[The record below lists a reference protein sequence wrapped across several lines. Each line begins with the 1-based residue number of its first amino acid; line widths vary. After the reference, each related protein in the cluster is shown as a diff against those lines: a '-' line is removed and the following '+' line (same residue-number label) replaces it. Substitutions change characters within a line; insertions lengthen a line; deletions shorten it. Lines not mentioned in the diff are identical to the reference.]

1 VIVLLVLAG
10 SWIGTSLVGLG
21 LRRLAINRDGRGWA
35 YARFVGGVLDVVG
48 GPLVVAT
55 VACAGVVTPDLLAAA
70 DPRGSL
76 LERLLAWGSHRLGA
90 FGVRAAILAFGA
102 FLLWD
107 HWREWLQDGRLVAAE
122 WTRIRRRD
130 FAGAVTRRQRS
141 LDRYGV

>member
-1 VIVLLVLAG
+1 VTLLLVLTG

-21 LRRLAINRDGRGWA
+21 LRRLAANRDGRGWA
-35 YARFVGGVLDVVG
+35 YARLIGGALDVAG
-48 GPLVVAT
+48 GPLVIAALV
-55 VACAGVVTPDLLAAA
+55 CAGVVTPELLAAA

-76 LERLLAWGSHRLGA
+76 LERALAWGSRRLGA
-90 FGVRAAILAFGA
+90 FGVRAVILALGA

-107 HWREWLQDGRLVAAE
+107 HWREWVNDGRLVAAE
-122 WTRIRRRD
+122 WARIRKRD